1 MSDAPLYVGSHD
13 PADVADYLIKFD
25 DLLETAETVTLQTV
39 TIDTASTA
47 VGLSIGSGAYA
58 PIAAVK
64 NVKFWLTCNQPSNAA
79 FVAGVL
85 AVVTATVTTS
95 ATPARTF
102 QRSVLVRVQQ
112 SDTLPAPITIT
123 EAKSHLRIV
132 DDSEDD
138 MVIALIRAAQDK
150 VEGDTGFVLRA
161 RSVEI
166 AFDNWSGNCL
176 PLWRGPVNSVTS
188 VVYDDANGAQQTLAA
203 NQYRVRDYFG
213 AKAIVPA
220 YGVSWPELENVSGC
234 VRVTYS
240 AGYANNYAVPSSLR
254 QAALLLIGHWYENR
268 EAVNIG
274 NITSLLPMAYDSLI
288 THYRVKRVS

>member
-25 DLLETAETVTLQTV
+25 DLLETAEVVTLQSV
-39 TIDTASTA
+39 SIDAASTA
-47 VGLSIGSGAYA
+47 VGLAIGSGAYA

-64 NVKFWLTCNQPSNAA
+64 NVKFWLTCNQPSNTA

-112 SDTLPAPITIT
+112 SDTLPAPVTIT
-123 EAKSHLRIV
+123 EAKAHLRIV
-132 DDSEDD
+132 DDAEDD
-138 MVIALIRAAQDK
+138 FVIALIRAAQDK
-150 VEGDTGFVLRA
+150 VEGDTGLVLRA
-161 RSVEI
+161 RDVAI
-166 AFDNWSGNCL
+166 AFDNWNGHSL
-176 PLWRGPVNSVTS
+176 PLWRGPTNSVTS
-188 VVYDDANGAQQTLAA
+188 IVYDDPNGAQQTLAA
-203 NQYRVRDYFG
+203 NQYRLRDYWG
-213 AKAIVPA
+213 AKVIVPA
-220 YGVSWPELENVSGC
+220 NGVSWPELENVSGC
-234 VRVTYS
+234 VRVIYN

-268 EAVNIG
+268 EAVNSDRSPV
-274 NITSLLPMAYDSLI
+274 TVPMAYDSLI